1 MSLDEQRKFIHDMA
15 NSLSIMEASV
25 ARVITLLTR
34 NHPQLEDEINRLKKA
49 DEYSKKSIETLRNFR
64 EYIHKQLPKQ

>member
-25 ARVITLLTR
+25 ARVLKLLST
-34 NHPQLEDEINRLKKA
+34 NHPELVDEINRLKKA
-49 DEYSKKSIETLRNFR
+49 DEYSKKSIESLREFR
-64 EYIHKQLPKQ
+64 EYIHSQIKP

>member
-25 ARVITLLTR
+25 ARVLSLLIK
-34 NHPQLEDEINRLKKA
+34 NHPELVDEIHRLKKA
-49 DEYSKKSIETLRNFR
+49 DEYSKKSIESLRSFR
-64 EYIHKQLPKQ
+64 EYIHSQIKP